1 MSSIS
6 ELKNRAR
13 MQLRGKWGIA
23 IVTFLI
29 YSLIISTNIPKDVG
43 DNFGIYKLSFFINAV
58 AFLLGGLITVGISK
72 FSLNL
77 VRGKELSIKDLFSN
91 FDIYL
96 KTLGLYILLGIC
108 ISLATIFFIIP
119 GVIVAI
125 MFSQAYYILSDDKE
139 KSIIQ
144 CLSESRELMKG
155 YKWDYFMLQL
165 SFIGWWILSILTLGI
180 GALWVVPYQEITETN
195 FYLELKENNNR
206 IY

>member
-180 GALWVVPYQEITETN
+180 GALWVVPYQGITETN